1 MARGLRTLGIEAR
14 PTADGIVIRG
24 GALQGG
30 VVDSAS
36 DHRVAMAFAMAGL
49 AVHGSIEVADCDNI
63 PTSFP
68 GFVEAAQR
76 AGLRVRWA

>member
-1 MARGLRTLGIEAR
+1 
-14 PTADGIVIRG
+14 
-24 GALQGG
+24 
-30 VVDSAS
+30 
-36 DHRVAMAFAMAGL
+36 MAFAMAGL

-63 PTSFP
+63 ATSFP